1 MSEPKNTTKHS
12 LGPWW
17 VMDTGVRDRGG
28 FICHTKKAQ
37 RYPGQEER
45 FEKETEEREANKRL
59 IAAAPDLLV
68 ALQAMLDEDG
78 GGRAADNAR
87 AAIYKATG
95 GSGHE

>member
-1 MSEPKNTTKHS
+1 MSESISWKKQFY
-12 LGPWW
+12 GPWSY
-17 VMDTGVRDRGG
+17 DSDADYYGEIFGSDGRSIG
-28 FICHTKKAQ
+28 I
-37 RYPGQEER
+37 
-45 FEKETEEREANKRL
+45 FEIRPLEHNARL